1 MNLKWYAL
9 AGLLF
14 SIVVYLLVSFG
25 LIAMQD
31 ASRF

>member
-1 MNLKWYAL
+1 MKYVLL
-9 AGLLF
+9 AILAVLF
-14 SIVVYLLVSFG
+14 LYMSFG